1 MTRSDKDFITRIQV
15 SQLVTQDPYADDFY
29 AQVYGA
35 ILRSKMGAPGGG
47 GGPTGPV
54 SVLQLGRDGTGVGVG
69 VPGTRGAGRRDF
81 AMQRMTMQVKRIVD
95 AAKQRERAKGD
106 GESRS
111 FDWGCEGGQSFS
123 DSRVVSSFSFRSLSW
138 TRRSPRKDL
147 SSIVQDCSST
157 YASDW

>member
-29 AQVYGA
+29 AQVFGA
-35 ILRSKMGAPGGG
+35 ILRSKMGPPGAQGG
-47 GGPTGPV
+47 HNGPV

-106 GESRS
+106 GEY
-111 FDWGCEGGQSFS
+111 GC
-123 DSRVVSSFSFRSLSW
+123 
-138 TRRSPRKDL
+138 
-147 SSIVQDCSST
+147 
-157 YASDW
+157 